1 MANTRSYVAEE
12 QLIAS
17 VWVH

>member
-1 MANTRSYVAEE
+1 MANTRSYAAEE